1 MVRCGNLSQ
10 SILGVSALAV
20 LVCLGSCLP
29 SSGKQQSA
37 IEFVTVPV
45 ANAGGPDTLEMVRG
59 IARNAKQE
67 DRVILYSYSF
77 GEWWLQ
83 PFLSHPF
90 TSLSADHTWQTSI
103 HLGYKYAALLVD
115 GSYKP
120 HAKLKSLPNTGGGV
134 LAIANAAGAPYQPIL
149 LHFSGYDW
157 EVRQLSSNA
166 GGKLNPYDPNN
177 AWVDPKGFLHLR
189 LVKRDNRWFCSD
201 VGLAESL
208 GQGEYRAVVRDV
220 SKLDLAAVLRIY
232 TWEPFK
238 LFNSEMA
245 VEISRWGNP
254 KTQNGRFVVF
264 PHHEP
269 NNVYAFD
276 APPGVATYSFNW
288 HPGRVQFNAA
298 RSGSAENGLM
308 ASHTFSSGIPPP
320 GGAKVHF
327 SLYAY
332 GNSPIPMGPSA
343 EVIIERFQ
351 YIP

>member
-1 MVRCGNLSQ
+1 VRCGYLLL

-20 LVCLGSCLP
+20 FVCLDSCLP

-37 IEFVTVPV
+37 IEFLTVPV
-45 ANAGGPDTLEMVRG
+45 ADAGGPETLETVRG
-59 IARNAKQE
+59 LARNAKGA

-83 PFLSHPF
+83 PFLSHPY
-90 TSLSADHTWQTSI
+90 TSLSTDHTWQTSI

-120 HAKLKSLPNTGGGV
+120 ASKLKALPNAGGGV
-134 LAIANAAGAPYQPIL
+134 LAIASTPGARYQPITI
-149 LHFSGYDW
+149 HFSGYDW

-177 AWVDPKGFLHLR
+177 AWVDHKGFLHLK

-201 VGLAESL
+201 VGLTESL
-208 GQGEYRAVVRDV
+208 GQGEYRIVMRDV
-220 SKLDLAAVLRIY
+220 SKLDVAAVLRIY

-245 VEISRWGNP
+245 MEISRWGSP
-254 KTQNGRFVVF
+254 KTQNNRFVVF

-269 NNVYAFD
+269 SNVYTFE
-276 APPGVATYSFNW
+276 APPGLATYSLNW
-288 HPGRVQFNAA
+288 HPGKVQFEAA
-298 RSGSAENGLM
+298 LSGSSQNPLIV
-308 ASHTFSSGIPPP
+308 SHTFTSGIPPP
-320 GGAKVHF
+320 GGAKMHL

-343 EVIIERFQ
+343 EVIIERFK
-351 YIP
+351 YVP